1 MLHEYA
7 SARASCDRP
16 VLPSMQPLRA
26 APGAGARVLPRI
38 RDCHLGAEKQHRQRL
53 YTGSQFRDAWVL
65 ALRFRFDA
73 PTGSGAEK
81 IASSSCAPR
90 RTAKNRAKDKGTSVS
105 VPLAR
110 ASGEPTA
117 YLQRASLPATG
128 ESDISMSRRDGART
142 CVSTQKKYHT
152 AVSYSP
158 VRPTDHQHHGT
169 FGCGQ
174 GTHKGIPA
182 DEHKH
187 VSPLQEEAVRQRGP
201 CTTLWQRQPTPMRP
215 YAMLPARTRA
225 SAQRTTPR
233 PRTGATHGV
242 QNRLMNDVQPMIW
255 RGLRADRQHIP
266 AGGSRGRKGARR
278 S

>member
-26 APGAGARVLPRI
+26 APGAGTRVLPRI

-105 VPLAR
+105 VPLVR
-110 ASGEPTA
+110 ASREPTA

-128 ESDISMSRRDGART
+128 ESDISVSRRDGART

-152 AVSYSP
+152 AVSCSPDRPTISTTGHSAAVEVRTKVSQPTNTNMYLHCRKRPYVSAVP
-158 VRPTDHQHHGT
+158 VRRCGRDNLPRCGRTRCCQPEREHQHN
-169 FGCGQ
+169 GQ
-174 GTHKGIPA
+174 HLA
-182 DEHKH
+182 
-187 VSPLQEEAVRQRGP
+187 RGLGQLTA
-201 CTTLWQRQPTPMRP
+201 C
-215 YAMLPARTRA
+215 
-225 SAQRTTPR
+225 
-233 PRTGATHGV
+233 RTG
-242 QNRLMNDVQPMIW
+242 
-255 RGLRADRQHIP
+255 
-266 AGGSRGRKGARR
+266 
-278 S
+278 

>member
-26 APGAGARVLPRI
+26 ALGAGARVLPRI

-53 YTGSQFRDAWVL
+53 YTGLRFRDAWVL

-90 RTAKNRAKDKGTSVS
+90 RTAKDRAKDKGTSVS
-105 VPLAR
+105 VPLAGERR
-110 ASGEPTA
+110 ANSVPPACVPAGDGRVRHQHEQARWRTHLRFHAEEIPHRGF
-117 YLQRASLPATG
+117 LQS
-128 ESDISMSRRDGART
+128 
-142 CVSTQKKYHT
+142 
-152 AVSYSP
+152 
-158 VRPTDHQHHGT
+158 RPTDHQHHGT
-169 FGCGQ
+169 LGCGR

-182 DEHKH
+182 DEHQH